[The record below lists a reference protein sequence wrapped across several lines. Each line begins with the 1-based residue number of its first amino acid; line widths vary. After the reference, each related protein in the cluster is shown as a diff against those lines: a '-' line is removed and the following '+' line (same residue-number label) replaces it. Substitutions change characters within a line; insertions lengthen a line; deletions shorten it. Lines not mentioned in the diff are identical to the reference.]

1 MPQTVKDKIE
11 DLIYN
16 YDTRPKRIH
25 IKLEKLKLKNKIE
38 IERMPTL
45 VQRQD
50 YINNRRRKICDEN
63 NLDDFKE
70 YSENSPHR
78 PLTVPL
84 PSPTVPDRPQPSPT
98 VPNRPQPSPHRPPT
112 VPDRPQPSPSPSPS
126 PTVPNRPQ
134 PSPTVPNRPQPS
146 PTVPNRPLPSPTVF
160 YRF

>member
-63 NLDDFKE
+63 NLDDFTKQA
-70 YSENSPHR
+70 
-78 PLTVPL
+78 TVSDPVDK
-84 PSPTVPDRPQPSPT
+84 PIEQK
-98 VPNRPQPSPHRPPT
+98 
-112 VPDRPQPSPSPSPS
+112 
-126 PTVPNRPQ
+126 
-134 PSPTVPNRPQPS
+134 
-146 PTVPNRPLPSPTVF
+146 
-160 YRF
+160 